1 MEDINWCEFFQG
13 IESNPTAIVRPI
25 TIRQFYQAKE
35 HLNNCDVCYNRSERV
50 LSKAPKVEIK
60 GFTVN

>member
-1 MEDINWCEFFQG
+1 MDFCKYFRE
-13 IESNPTAIVRPI
+13 IEQDPTALTPPI
-25 TIRQFYQAKE
+25 TIKQFYEAKE
-35 HLNNCDVCYNRSERV
+35 HLNSCDVCYNRSERV